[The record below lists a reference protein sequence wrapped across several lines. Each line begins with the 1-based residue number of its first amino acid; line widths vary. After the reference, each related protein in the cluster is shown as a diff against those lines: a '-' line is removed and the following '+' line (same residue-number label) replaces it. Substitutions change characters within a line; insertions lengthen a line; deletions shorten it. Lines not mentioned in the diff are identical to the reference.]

1 MMLKRKL
8 QLKILKI
15 NINSK
20 KINVSFNSKNK
31 YYDAE
36 YYLIK
41 KGLHKYFNID
51 KFKIMYTKND
61 KPFLDNDVYLSISH
75 DKDLVVVALSN
86 IEIGIDIQY
95 YNNIDQE
102 VLNDIGKLINTNN
115 NIIRTFS
122 IKEAILKLNG
132 DVFKNINNYD
142 INDYH
147 IISHYTK
154 KYIIICVYSKN
165 IDIMLY
171 SN

>member
-1 MMLKRKL
+1 MMLKRKQL

-20 KINVSFNSKNK
+20 KINVSFNSENK
-31 YYDAE
+31 YYNAE

-41 KGLHKYFNID
+41 RGLYKYFNID
-51 KFKIMYTKND
+51 KFKIMYTKNG
-61 KPFLDNDVYLSISH
+61 KPYLNNGIYLSISH
-75 DKDLVVVALSN
+75 DREIVVVALSN
-86 IEIGIDIQY
+86 VPVGIDIQY
-95 YNNIDQE
+95 YR
-102 VLNDIGKLINTNN
+102 KLNN
-115 NIIRTFS
+115 NVLTNINKLLNIKSNIITNFS

-154 KYIIICVYSKN
+154 KYIIICVCYKYM
-165 IDIMLY
+165 IK
-171 SN
+171 

>member
-41 KGLHKYFNID
+41 KGLHSYFNID
-51 KFKIMYTKND
+51 EFNILYTDNG
-61 KPFLDNDVYLSISH
+61 KPYLDNDVYLSISH
-75 DKDLVVVALSN
+75 DKDLVVVVLSN
-86 IEIGIDIQY
+86 VEVGIDIQY
-95 YNNIDQE
+95 YKNIDE
-102 VLNDIGKLINTNN
+102 DVLKRIGKLINTNN

-132 DVFKNINNYD
+132 DVFKNINRYNIYD
-142 INDYH
+142 YN
-147 IISHYTK
+147 IITYSTK
-154 KYIIICVYSKN
+154 KYILVCVYSKYM
-165 IDIMLY
+165 IK
-171 SN
+171 

>member
-1 MMLKRKL
+1 MMLKRKQL

-20 KINVSFNSKNK
+20 KINVSFNSENK
-31 YYDAE
+31 YYNAE

-51 KFKIMYTKND
+51 KFKIMYTKNG
-61 KPFLDNDVYLSISH
+61 KPYLNNGIYLSISH
-75 DKDLVVVALSN
+75 DREIVIVALSN
-86 IEIGIDIQY
+86 VPVGIDIQY
-95 YNNIDQE
+95 YR
-102 VLNDIGKLINTNN
+102 KLNN
-115 NIIRTFS
+115 NVLTNINKLLNIKSNIITNFS

-154 KYIIICVYSKN
+154 KYIIICVYYKYM
-165 IDIMLY
+165 IK
-171 SN
+171 

>member
-1 MMLKRKL
+1 MMLKRKQL

-20 KINVSFNSKNK
+20 KINVSFNSENK
-31 YYDAE
+31 YYNAE

-41 KGLHKYFNID
+41 RGLHKYFNID
-51 KFKIMYTKND
+51 KFKIMYTKNG
-61 KPFLDNDVYLSISH
+61 KPYLNNGIYLSISH
-75 DKDLVVVALSN
+75 DREIVVVALSN
-86 IEIGIDIQY
+86 VPVGIDIQY
-95 YNNIDQE
+95 YR
-102 VLNDIGKLINTNN
+102 KLNN
-115 NIIRTFS
+115 NVLTNINKLLNIKSNIITNFS

-154 KYIIICVYSKN
+154 KYIIICVCYKYM
-165 IDIMLY
+165 IK
-171 SN
+171 

>member
-1 MMLKRKL
+1 MMLKRKQL

-20 KINVSFNSKNK
+20 KINVSFNSEDK
-31 YYDAE
+31 YYNAE

-41 KGLHKYFNID
+41 KGLYKYFNID
-51 KFKIMYTKND
+51 KFKIMYTKNG
-61 KPFLDNDVYLSISH
+61 KPYLNNGIYLSISH
-75 DKDLVVVALSN
+75 DREIVVVALSN
-86 IEIGIDIQY
+86 VPVGIDIQY
-95 YNNIDQE
+95 YR
-102 VLNDIGKLINTNN
+102 KLNN
-115 NIIRTFS
+115 NVLTNINKLLNIKSNIITNFS

-154 KYIIICVYSKN
+154 KYIIICVCYKYM
-165 IDIMLY
+165 IK
-171 SN
+171 

>member
-41 KGLHKYFNID
+41 KGLHEYFNID
-51 KFKIMYTKND
+51 KFNIMYSVNG
-61 KPFLDNDVYLSISH
+61 KPYLDSDVYVSISH

-86 IEIGIDIQY
+86 VEIGIDIQY
-95 YNNIDQE
+95 YNNIDQKI
-102 VLNDIGKLINTNN
+102 LNEIGKLINTNN

-132 DVFKNINNYD
+132 DVFKNINKYNID
-142 INDYH
+142 DYN
-147 IISHYTK
+147 IITYSTK
-154 KYIIICVYSKN
+154 KYILVCVYSKY
-165 IDIMLY
+165 MVK
-171 SN
+171 

>member
-1 MMLKRKL
+1 MTLKNKKL

-20 KINVSFNSKNK
+20 KINVSFNIKNK
-31 YYDAE
+31 YYNAE

-41 KGLHKYFNID
+41 KGLYKYFNID
-51 KFKIMYTKND
+51 KFKIMYTKNG
-61 KPFLDNDVYLSISH
+61 KPYLNNGIYLSISH
-75 DKDLVVVALSN
+75 DREIVVVALSN
-86 IEIGIDIQY
+86 VPVGIDIQY
-95 YNNIDQE
+95 YRQ
-102 VLNDIGKLINTNN
+102 LNN
-115 NIIRTFS
+115 NVLTNINKLLNIKSNIITNFS

-154 KYIIICVYSKN
+154 KYIIICVCYKYM
-165 IDIMLY
+165 IK
-171 SN
+171 

>member
-1 MMLKRKL
+1 MMLKRKQL

-20 KINVSFNSKNK
+20 KINVSFNSENK
-31 YYDAE
+31 YYNAE

-41 KGLHKYFNID
+41 RGLH
-51 KFKIMYTKND
+51 YTKNG

-75 DKDLVVVALSN
+75 DKDIVVVALSN
-86 IEIGIDIQY
+86 VRVGIDIQY
-95 YNNIDQE
+95 YRKLGIDTLNNMNKL
-102 VLNDIGKLINTNN
+102 LNVSSNTITN
-115 NIIRTFS
+115 FS

-132 DVFKNINNYD
+132 DVFKNINNYN

-154 KYIIICVYSKN
+154 KYIIICVYHKYM
-165 IDIMLY
+165 IK
-171 SN
+171 

>member
-1 MMLKRKL
+1 MMLKRKKL

-20 KINVSFNSKNK
+20 KINVSFNSENK
-31 YYDAE
+31 YYNAE

-41 KGLHKYFNID
+41 RGLHKYLNID
-51 KFKIMYTKND
+51 KFKIMYTKNG
-61 KPFLDNDVYLSISH
+61 KPFLDNVVYLSISH
-75 DKDLVVVALSN
+75 DKDIVVVALSN
-86 IEIGIDIQY
+86 VRVGIDIQY
-95 YNNIDQE
+95 YRKLDIDTLNNMNKL
-102 VLNDIGKLINTNN
+102 LNVSSNTITN
-115 NIIRTFS
+115 FS

-154 KYIIICVYSKN
+154 KYIIICVYHKYM
-165 IDIMLY
+165 IK
-171 SN
+171 

>member
-1 MMLKRKL
+1 MMLKRKQL

-20 KINVSFNSKNK
+20 KINVSFNSENK
-31 YYDAE
+31 YYNAE

-41 KGLHKYFNID
+41 RGLHKYFNID
-51 KFKIMYTKND
+51 KFKIMYTKNG
-61 KPFLDNDVYLSISH
+61 KPYLNNGIYLSISH
-75 DKDLVVVALSN
+75 DREIVIVALSN
-86 IEIGIDIQY
+86 VPVGIDIQY
-95 YNNIDQE
+95 YR
-102 VLNDIGKLINTNN
+102 KLNN
-115 NIIRTFS
+115 NVLTNINKLLNIKSNIITNFS

-154 KYIIICVYSKN
+154 KYIIICVYYKYM
-165 IDIMLY
+165 IK
-171 SN
+171 

>member
-1 MMLKRKL
+1 MMLKRKQL

-20 KINVSFNSKNK
+20 KINVSFNSENK
-31 YYDAE
+31 YYNAE

-41 KGLHKYFNID
+41 RGLHKYFNID
-51 KFKIMYTKND
+51 KFKIMYTKNG
-61 KPFLDNDVYLSISH
+61 KPYLNNGIYLSISH
-75 DKDLVVVALSN
+75 DREIVVVALSN
-86 IEIGIDIQY
+86 VPVGIDIQY
-95 YNNIDQE
+95 YR
-102 VLNDIGKLINTNN
+102 KLNN
-115 NIIRTFS
+115 NVLANINKLLNIKSNIITNFS

-154 KYIIICVYSKN
+154 KYIIICVCYKYM
-165 IDIMLY
+165 IK
-171 SN
+171 

>member
-1 MMLKRKL
+1 MMLKRKKL

-20 KINVSFNSKNK
+20 KINVSFNSENK
-31 YYDAE
+31 YYNAE

-41 KGLHKYFNID
+41 RGLHKYFNID
-51 KFKIMYTKND
+51 KFKIMYTNNG

-75 DKDLVVVALSN
+75 DKDIVVVALSN
-86 IEIGIDIQY
+86 VRVGIDIQY
-95 YNNIDQE
+95 YRKLDIDTLNNMNKL
-102 VLNDIGKLINTNN
+102 LNVSSNTITN
-115 NIIRTFS
+115 FS

-132 DVFKNINNYD
+132 DVFKNINNYN

-154 KYIIICVYSKN
+154 KYIIICVYHKYM
-165 IDIMLY
+165 IK
-171 SN
+171 

>member
-1 MMLKRKL
+1 MMLKRKQL

-20 KINVSFNSKNK
+20 KINVSFNSENK

-51 KFKIMYTKND
+51 KFKIMYTENG
-61 KPFLDNDVYLSISH
+61 KPYLDNDIYVSISH
-75 DKDLVVVALSN
+75 DRDIVVVALSS
-86 IEIGIDIQY
+86 IRVGIDIQY
-95 YNNIDQE
+95 YRKLDNETISNMNKLLNISS
-102 VLNDIGKLINTNN
+102 NTITN
-115 NIIRTFS
+115 FS

-142 INDYH
+142 MNDYCV
-147 IISHYTK
+147 ISHYTK
-154 KYIIICVYSKN
+154 KYIIICVYHKYM
-165 IDIMLY
+165 IK
-171 SN
+171 

>member
-1 MMLKRKL
+1 MTLKSKKL

-20 KINVSFNSKNK
+20 KINVSFNIKNK
-31 YYDAE
+31 YYNAE

-41 KGLHKYFNID
+41 KGLYKYFNID
-51 KFKIMYTKND
+51 KFKIMYTKNG
-61 KPFLDNDVYLSISH
+61 KPYLNNGIYLSISH
-75 DKDLVVVALSN
+75 DREIVVVALSN
-86 IEIGIDIQY
+86 VPVGIDIQY
-95 YNNIDQE
+95 YR
-102 VLNDIGKLINTNN
+102 KLNN
-115 NIIRTFS
+115 NVLANINKLLNIKSNIITNFS

-154 KYIIICVYSKN
+154 KYIIICVCYKYM
-165 IDIMLY
+165 IK
-171 SN
+171 